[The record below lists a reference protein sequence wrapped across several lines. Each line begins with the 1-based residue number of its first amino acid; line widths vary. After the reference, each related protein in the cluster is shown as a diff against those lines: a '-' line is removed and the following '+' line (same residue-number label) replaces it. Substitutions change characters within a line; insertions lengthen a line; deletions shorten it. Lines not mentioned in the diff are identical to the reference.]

1 MKLFSSVN
9 RKIKF
14 REQDYIE
21 KNYIRADGKAVI
33 PIYLKSVDDIYMK
46 HDFKRLV
53 LSDAIV
59 DYIEEVASIIPFK
72 YDIVLEFHCPKIEE
86 WEQNKIRKV
95 VRNNFGMDIDDVDY
109 ENRMNAWVATGLTLL
124 GILLLVIGY
133 SWEIFA
139 QSVIQEIIFIIGWV
153 LVWDMLEAILFD
165 NNKRKIKRLNK
176 LQLYDS
182 RIEFIEYEK
191 KD

>member
-21 KNYIRADGKAVI
+21 KNYIRSDGKAVI
-33 PIYLKSVDDIYMK
+33 PIFLKSAEDIYMK

-86 WEQNKIRKV
+86 SEQIKIRKV
-95 VRNNFGMDIDDVDY
+95 VKNNFGMDIDDVDY
-109 ENRMNAWVATGLTLL
+109 ENRLNNWVATGLTLL
-124 GILLLVIGY
+124 GILLLVLGY
-133 SWEIFA
+133 SLDIFGE
-139 QSVIQEIIFIIGWV
+139 SVIREIIFIIGWV
-153 LVWDMLEAILFD
+153 LIWDMLEAILFE

-182 RIEFIEYEK
+182 KIEFVEYEN

>member
-21 KNYIRADGKAVI
+21 KNYIRTDGKAVI

-86 WEQNKIRKV
+86 WEQAKIRKV
-95 VRNNFGMDIDDVDY
+95 VKNNFGMDIDDVDY
-109 ENRMNAWVATGLTLL
+109 ENRMNNFVATALTLL
-124 GILLLVIGY
+124 GILLLVLAY
-133 SWEIFA
+133 SVEFFA

-153 LVWDMLEAILFD
+153 LVWDMFETVLFD

-182 RIEFIEYEK
+182 KIEFVERENK
-191 KD
+191 N